1 MHIRVFDGYGNE
13 VDPARI
19 DWSTERAADYTL
31 RQDPGAANSLGQ
43 IRIDM
48 PNKQAVYL
56 HDTPTKR
63 LFAESARFHS
73 SGCVR
78 VADVKAF
85 SEWLLA
91 GTTGPRGPWT
101 LPEIEAAVASG
112 AREDAKLVRPVPV
125 AFVYMTG
132 YATPDGT
139 AHFRDDVYGLD
150 REAPAPAPVAAPAG
164 APGSGRQAS
173 REGVALR

>member
-1 MHIRVFDGYGNE
+1 M
-13 VDPARI
+13 
-19 DWSTERAADYTL
+19 
-31 RQDPGAANSLGQ
+31 
-43 IRIDM
+43 
-48 PNKQAVYL
+48 
-56 HDTPTKR
+56 
-63 LFAESARFHS
+63 
-73 SGCVR
+73 
-78 VADVKAF
+78 KAF

-91 GTTGPRGPWT
+91 GTNGPRGPWT

-112 AREDAKLVRPVPV
+112 AREDAKLARPVPV